1 MNGEVKTTNAELA
14 YQDYLNGMKYKEIA
28 EKYGVTINTVKSW
41 KTRYKWS
48 KDGKKV
54 CTQKQERCA
63 HQKTD
68 KNNVKKEAI
77 TEAVEQVI
85 ENTELTDKQ
94 RLFCVLYVKC
104 FNATKAYQKAYEVD
118 YNTAASIGYRLL
130 ENDGV
135 KKEIQRLKKN
145 RLNREMLDE
154 SDIFQKYMDIAFSD
168 VTDFVEFGQEDVP
181 VMAVYGPVQ
190 VKDEET
196 GEKKTLTKRVNVV
209 RFKDS
214 SEVDGTL
221 IAEVKQGKD
230 GASIKLPDRMKALEW
245 LAEHMDMA
253 TKEQQIRIRRAE
265 FAMNQELGNHDED
278 NENIASFLKAMSP
291 DQEDINKLFQKEE
304 EDAEEKEETS
314 EI

>member
-1 MNGEVKTTNAELA
+1 MDGEVKATNAELA
-14 YQDYLNGMKYKEIA
+14 YQDYLKGMKYKEIA

-48 KDGKKV
+48 KDSKKSVHTKTGKV
-54 CTQKQERCA
+54 CTQKNN
-63 HQKTD
+63 

-77 TEAVEQVI
+77 AEAVDQVI
-85 ENTELTDKQ
+85 ENAELTDKQ

-181 VMAVYGPVQ
+181 AMAVYGPVQ

>member
-1 MNGEVKTTNAELA
+1 MSGEVKTLNNELA
-14 YQDYLNGMKYKEIA
+14 YQDYLKGMKYKEIA

-48 KDGKKV
+48 KDGKKSVHTKTKKV
-54 CTQKQERCA
+54 CTQKS
-63 HQKTD
+63 D

-77 TEAVEQVI
+77 AEAVEQVI
-85 ENTELTDKQ
+85 ENAELTDKQ
-94 RLFCVLYVKC
+94 RLFCLYYVKC
-104 FNATKAYQKAYEVD
+104 FNATKAYQKAFQVD
-118 YNTAASIGYRLL
+118 YATACGNASNLL
-130 ENDGV
+130 
-135 KKEIQRLKKN
+135 KSIEIKNEILRLKQN

-245 LAEHMDMA
+245 LGEHMNMA
-253 TKEQQIRIRRAE
+253 TEEQRARI
-265 FAMNQELGNHDED
+265 
-278 NENIASFLKAMSP
+278 ENIKAKTEQIKGSGQ
-291 DQEDINKLFQKEE
+291 DETEDKVMKLFETIGGAL
-304 EDAEEKEETS
+304 DAES
-314 EI
+314 

>member
-1 MNGEVKTTNAELA
+1 MNGEVKTLNNELA
-14 YQDYLNGMKYKEIA
+14 YQDYIKGMKYKEIA

-48 KDGKKV
+48 KDGKKSVHTKTGKV
-54 CTQKQERCA
+54 CTQKN
-63 HQKTD
+63 D

-77 TEAVEQVI
+77 AEAVEQVI
-85 ENTELTDKQ
+85 GNAELTDKQ

-168 VTDFVEFGQEDVP
+168 ITDFVEFGQEDVP

-190 VKDEET
+190 IKDEET

-245 LAEHMDMA
+245 LGEHMNMA
-253 TKEQQIRIRRAE
+253 TEEQRARI
-265 FAMNQELGNHDED
+265 
-278 NENIASFLKAMSP
+278 ENIKAKTEQIKGSGQ
-291 DQEDINKLFQKEE
+291 DETEDKVMKLFETIGGAL
-304 EDAEEKEETS
+304 DAES
-314 EI
+314 

>member
-1 MNGEVKTTNAELA
+1 MDGEVKATNAELA
-14 YQDYLNGMKYKEIA
+14 YQDYRNGMKYKEIA

-48 KDGKKV
+48 KDGKKSVHTKTKKV
-54 CTQKQERCA
+54 CTQKSNESNA
-63 HQKTD
+63 
-68 KNNVKKEAI
+68 KKEAI
-77 TEAVEQVI
+77 AEAVGQVI
-85 ENTELTDKQ
+85 ENAELTDKQ
-94 RLFCVLYVKC
+94 RLFCLYYVKC
-104 FNATKAYQKAYEVD
+104 FNATKAYQKAFQVD
-118 YNTAASIGYRLL
+118 YATACGNASNLL
-130 ENDGV
+130 
-135 KKEIQRLKKN
+135 KSIEIKNEILRLKQN

-168 VTDFVEFGQEDVP
+168 MTDFVEFGQEDVP

-190 VKDEET
+190 IKDEET

-245 LAEHMDMA
+245 LTEHMYMA
-253 TKEQQIRIRRAE
+253 TEEQRARI
-265 FAMNQELGNHDED
+265 
-278 NENIASFLKAMSP
+278 ENIKAKTEQIKGSGQ
-291 DQEDINKLFQKEE
+291 DETEDKVMKLFEAIGGAL
-304 EDAEEKEETS
+304 DAES
-314 EI
+314 

>member
-1 MNGEVKTTNAELA
+1 MPRKPDERIEKAKEMFLKGLKLV
-14 YQDYLNGMKYKEIA
+14 EIA
-28 EKYGVTINTVKSW
+28 SQLNLPEGTVRRWKS
-41 KTRYKWS
+41 THKWDS
-48 KDGKKV
+48 ERSDKKS
-54 CTQKQERCA
+54 ERSER
-63 HQKTD
+63 KKEEN
-68 KNNVKKEAI
+68 KNKEAI
-77 TEAVEQVI
+77 AEAVEQVI
-85 ENTELTDKQ
+85 ENAELTDKQ
-94 RLFCVLYVKC
+94 RLFCLCYVKC
-104 FNATKAYQKAYEVD
+104 FNATKAYKKAYGCSYE
-118 YNTAASIGYRLL
+118 TAMTEGSKTLRNPKI
-130 ENDGV
+130 
-135 KKEIQRLKKN
+135 KEEIIRLKQN

-245 LAEHMDMA
+245 LAEHMYMA
-253 TKEQQIRIRRAE
+253 TEEQRARI
-265 FAMNQELGNHDED
+265 
-278 NENIASFLKAMSP
+278 ENIKAKTEQIKGSGQ
-291 DQEDINKLFQKEE
+291 DETEDKVMKLFEAIGGTL
-304 EDAEEKEETS
+304 DAES
-314 EI
+314 

>member
-1 MNGEVKTTNAELA
+1 MDGEVKATNAELA
-14 YQDYLNGMKYKEIA
+14 YQDYLKGMKYKEIA

-48 KDGKKV
+48 KDGKKSVHTKTKKV
-54 CTQKQERCA
+54 CTQKSNESNA
-63 HQKTD
+63 
-68 KNNVKKEAI
+68 KKEAI
-77 TEAVEQVI
+77 AEAVGQVI
-85 ENTELTDKQ
+85 ENAELTDKQ
-94 RLFCVLYVKC
+94 RLFCLYYVKC
-104 FNATKAYQKAYEVD
+104 FNATKAYKKAYGCSYE
-118 YNTAASIGYRLL
+118 TAMTEGSKTLR
-130 ENDGV
+130 NP
-135 KKEIQRLKKN
+135 KMKEEIIRLKKN

-245 LAEHMDMA
+245 LAEHMYMA
-253 TKEQQIRIRRAE
+253 TEEQRARI
-265 FAMNQELGNHDED
+265 
-278 NENIASFLKAMSP
+278 ENIKAKTEQIKGSGQ
-291 DQEDINKLFQKEE
+291 DETEDKVMKLFEAIGGAL
-304 EDAEEKEETS
+304 DAES
-314 EI
+314 

>member
-1 MNGEVKTTNAELA
+1 MHT
-14 YQDYLNGMKYKEIA
+14 
-28 EKYGVTINTVKSW
+28 
-41 KTRYKWS
+41 
-48 KDGKKV
+48 
-54 CTQKQERCA
+54 
-63 HQKTD
+63 KTD

-77 TEAVEQVI
+77 AEAVEQVI

-190 VKDEET
+190 IKDEET

-245 LAEHMDMA
+245 LTEHMYMA
-253 TKEQQIRIRRAE
+253 TEEQRARI
-265 FAMNQELGNHDED
+265 
-278 NENIASFLKAMSP
+278 ENIKAKTEQIKGSGQ
-291 DQEDINKLFQKEE
+291 DETEDKVMKLFEAIGGAL
-304 EDAEEKEETS
+304 DAES
-314 EI
+314 

>member
-1 MNGEVKTTNAELA
+1 MDGEVKATNAELA
-14 YQDYLNGMKYKEIA
+14 YQDYLKGMKYKEIA

-48 KDGKKV
+48 KDGKSVHTKTGKV
-54 CTQKQERCA
+54 CTQKN
-63 HQKTD
+63 D

-77 TEAVEQVI
+77 AEAVEQVI

-94 RLFCVLYVKC
+94 RLFCVLYTKC
-104 FNATKAYQKAYEVD
+104 FNATKAYQKAYGCSYE
-118 YNTAASIGYRLL
+118 TAMVRGSETLR
-130 ENDGV
+130 NV
-135 KKEIQRLKKN
+135 KIKNEILRLKQN

-230 GASIKLPDRMKALEW
+230 GASIKLPDRMKALNGLQNIW
-245 LAEHMDMA
+245 
-253 TKEQQIRIRRAE
+253 TWQQKNKR
-265 FAMNQELGNHDED
+265 QEL
-278 NENIASFLKAMSP
+278 K
-291 DQEDINKLFQKEE
+291 
-304 EDAEEKEETS
+304 
-314 EI
+314 